1 MRKSDRKQFVA
12 TTSKQ
17 LACTKEFVL
26 SGPPIIRAAPFFH
39 TFHID
44 SGFPVNNIIQPSG
57 RMGSSNVAVWNA
69 CVRERLFDAADT
81 AERCRN
87 GSNGESLRNSAG
99 NTGTA
104 YSNACAGIV
113 PRNCLSSAGSKP
125 YQHWRWI
132 CNQPK
137 HYRQRSEQPYQSSN
151 DPSGCAVFSKKT

>member
-1 MRKSDRKQFVA
+1 MNEVFLEGTVASMALVEHTASAKQHCICQLRVVHQSKA
-12 TTSKQ
+12 TDGK
-17 LACTKEFVL
+17 
-26 SGPPIIRAAPFFH
+26 RAVH
-39 TFHID
+39 H
-44 SGFPVNNIIQPSG
+44 QCLEPSG
-57 RMGSSNVAVWNA
+57 SMGSASAEAWDA
-69 CVRERLFDAADT
+69 CVREGLFDAADT

-99 NTGTA
+99 NTCTA
-104 YSNACAGIV
+104 YSNACAGIA